1 MPSTGEDHASALARA
16 RRGALPSLASEGNR
30 RTDSSML
37 LERRLDLSPPAFACE
52 IEAACAPAASAGV
65 CFHEHDCG
73 PLEHPNH
80 RIAVGATARF
90 LPSYPGR
97 GQSPKGLEVRGRGK
111 PLLDA
116 LRGDCSSRR
125 LCPNPD
131 RFERLLSRPSF
142 SRPVRSDAGREG
154 DRHRVASMQG
164 SQATGPCDAELP
176 RRNPTFTNPRHLP
189 SRGRSRTNEGSCR
202 SASRATVCR
211 RLFHCRGSRAGDARV
226 DPGSSADRM
235 RRLASQPLVDPPQ
248 RPS

>member
-1 MPSTGEDHASALARA
+1 MFWSPRCLPPEKTTRALLREPGVERCRRWPARA
-16 RRGALPSLASEGNR
+16 NR

-37 LERRLDLSPPAFACE
+37 PEPRLDLSPPAFACE
-52 IEAACAPAASAGV
+52 IEAACASAASAGI

-73 PLEHPNH
+73 PLEHPNR

-142 SRPVRSDAGREG
+142 SRPVRSDVGERGGPPSRRVLAGPASE
-154 DRHRVASMQG
+154 RVVRRRASAKKPDVHQPEAP
-164 SQATGPCDAELP
+164 SITGPFANERRLLPPGKPSDGVPTPFSLP
-176 RRNPTFTNPRHLP
+176 RAPRG
-189 SRGRSRTNEGSCR
+189 GRP
-202 SASRATVCR
+202 
-211 RLFHCRGSRAGDARV
+211 H
-226 DPGSSADRM
+226 
-235 RRLASQPLVDPPQ
+235 
-248 RPS
+248 RP